1 MQELRIGNKVINDSN
16 PAYIIAEVGLAHQ
29 GDVKIA
35 KKLIDVAVSAG
46 CDCVKFQKRSLKD
59 VYKKDVL
66 EAPEAQEHALE
77 YLLEHITKSE
87 LSEDEMLELRDYCVE
102 KKIDFACTPWDSES
116 LRFLSTLDMPFFKV
130 GSPDMFNLPLLKE
143 ISDLKK
149 PMLVSTGMS
158 FVSEIEEVAK
168 YLDSIGA
175 DYMFLHC
182 NSTYP
187 APYHDINLSF
197 LPRLKQISGGRPVG
211 YSGHDSGITVSLGAV
226 ALGARVI
233 EKHITLDRSL
243 PGPDHKASLEPDE
256 MHELVK
262 QIRILEASVGEPV
275 RFISRGEYMNR
286 QFLSKSLVAA
296 RNIKKGE
303 ILNYADITVTGPGKG
318 TSPLKLARF
327 IGSPVLKRDIPQGD
341 YILES
346 DIGPFQGGRVKQ
358 KTDDQGDSVLE
369 ADAELS
375 RPVSDLSEMKFGRKW
390 GVVGRMTDIHEVLP
404 CNSDFVE
411 IHLSDSDVHENRL
424 SDQTFDRD
432 LVVHCPEYNKDLLID
447 LSSMDETKRKLS
459 IEFFNKCLDHAREL
473 KKLFRNKNEKIK
485 IVIHPGGM
493 NMEYPLMEHKDKL
506 YANLLDSLK
515 QLNDEGLELLVENMP
530 GSPWYFGGQWHH
542 ASFMDADE
550 IVKFSKETGY
560 GIVFDTSHAALYCNQ
575 YKKDFSKYVE
585 TIMPVVK
592 YLHISDGARYNGE
605 GLQIGDGTIDFKML
619 LEHVVKTNL
628 WVLPEIWQGHKFG
641 GEGFRIAMRSL
652 KRINPA
658 L

>member
-1 MQELRIGNKVINDSN
+1 MKEIRLGSKVINDTN

-29 GDVKIA
+29 GDVSIA
-35 KKLIDVAVSAG
+35 KKLIDVAASAG

-66 EAPEAQEHALE
+66 EAPEAQEHAFE
-77 YLLEHITKSE
+77 YLLEHIVKSE
-87 LSEDEMLELRDYCVE
+87 LTEDEMRDLRDYATE
-102 KKIDFACTPWDSES
+102 KNIDFACTPWDSES
-116 LRFLSTLDMPFFKV
+116 LRFLNELDIPFFKI

-149 PMLVSTGMS
+149 PMLISTGMS

-168 YLDSIGA
+168 YLNYIGA
-175 DYMFLHC
+175 EYMFLHC

-187 APYHDINLSF
+187 APYYDINLAF
-197 LPRLKQISGGRPVG
+197 LPRLKEISGDRPVG
-211 YSGHDSGITVSLGAV
+211 YSGHDSGITVSLAAV

-233 EKHITLDRSL
+233 EKHITLDRTL

-256 MHELVK
+256 IHELVK
-262 QIRILEASVGEPV
+262 EIRVVEASIGEPV
-275 RFISRGEYMNR
+275 RFVSRGEFMNR

-303 ILNYADITVTGPGKG
+303 TLDYADIVVKGPGKG
-318 TSPLKLARF
+318 TSPLKLQRF
-327 IGSPVLKRDIPQGD
+327 VGSKVVKRDIAEGD

-346 DIGPFQGGRVKQ
+346 DIGPFAGGRVIK
-358 KTDDQGDSVLE
+358 KDTPQGDYALE
-369 ADAELS
+369 SDAALA
-375 RPVSDLSEMKFGRKW
+375 RPVSDLSDIRFNHKW

-411 IHLSDSDVHENRL
+411 IHLSDSDVLENRL

-459 IEFFNKCLDHAREL
+459 VAFFNQCLDHARDL
-473 KKLFRNKNEKIK
+473 KKLFRNKDQRVK

-493 NMEYPLMEHKDKL
+493 NMEYPLLEHKDRL
-506 YANLLDSLK
+506 YANLHKSLK
-515 QLNDEGLELLVENMP
+515 ELNDDGLELLVENMP
-530 GSPWYFGGQWHH
+530 GSPWYFGGTWHH

-550 IVKFSKETGY
+550 IVKFSKDTGY

-575 YKKDFSKYVE
+575 YKKDFAKYVE

-619 LEHVVKTNL
+619 LGHAVKTDL

-641 GEGFRIAMRSL
+641 GEGFRIAMKSL
-652 KRINPA
+652 KKIDPR